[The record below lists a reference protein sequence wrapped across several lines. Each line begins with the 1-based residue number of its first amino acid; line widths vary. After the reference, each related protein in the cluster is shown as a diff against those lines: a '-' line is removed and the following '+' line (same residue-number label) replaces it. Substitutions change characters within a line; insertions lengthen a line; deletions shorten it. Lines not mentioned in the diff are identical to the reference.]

1 MGRTGLLIVVF
12 MLAGCGGMMSAP
24 VGESRAPTP
33 VEPARPGA
41 RALGGEPMPAAP
53 APADGKFY
61 VVKKGDTLHA
71 IALDNGVDYRDLAA
85 WNNLENINR
94 ITVGQRLR
102 VSAPGATAAAPATGG
117 AEVRPIAQ
125 GGVVVARPLD
135 GVAADAAVPS
145 NAAGAVP
152 PVPNRG
158 FPSVT
163 PTFAP
168 GSADALKRAPKGG
181 KLPYSEENL
190 ARLKAQNLAL
200 ASAAEA
206 PAVAVAPVA
215 QAEKPAATPPAVV
228 TPPVATA
235 GDIEWAWPASGKL
248 LASFN
253 EGGDG
258 QEANK
263 GIDIAGKLGD
273 PVQAAAAGKV
283 VYAGS
288 GLRGYGNLVIVR
300 HNATYLSAYAHNS
313 RILVKEGQTVTRG
326 QKIAE
331 LGSSDAASP
340 KLHFEVRQ
348 QGKPVDPLKFL
359 PPR

>member
-1 MGRTGLLIVVF
+1 MLGRIAFL
-12 MLAGCGGMMSAP
+12 MLVLALTGCGGMPSAP
-24 VGESRAPTP
+24 VGESRTPTP
-33 VEPARPGA
+33 VELARPGA
-41 RALGGEPMPAAP
+41 PAPAA
-53 APADGKFY
+53 AAVAADGKFY

-71 IALDNGVDYRDLAA
+71 IALDHGADYRDLAA

-94 ITVGQRLR
+94 IAVGQRLR
-102 VSAPGATAAAPATGG
+102 VSAPGAAAAPATGA
-117 AEVRPIAQ
+117 AEVRPIAL
-125 GGVVVARPLD
+125 GGPVVVRPLD
-135 GVAADAAVPS
+135 AAVLP
-145 NAAGAVP
+145 A
-152 PVPNRG
+152 
-158 FPSVT
+158 

-168 GSADALKRAPKGG
+168 GSVELLKRSPKGG

-190 ARLKAQNLAL
+190 ARLKAQNLAP
-200 ASAAEA
+200 ATAVEA
-206 PAVAVAPVA
+206 PLPQVTQAAA
-215 QAEKPAATPPAVV
+215 QAEKPAAPPPAVV
-228 TPPVATA
+228 SPPATA
-235 GDIEWAWPASGKL
+235 APGDIEWAWPASGKL

-263 GIDIAGKLGD
+263 GIDIAGKPGD

-313 RILVKEGQTVTRG
+313 RILVKEGQMVTRG

-331 LGSSDAASP
+331 LGSSDADRP